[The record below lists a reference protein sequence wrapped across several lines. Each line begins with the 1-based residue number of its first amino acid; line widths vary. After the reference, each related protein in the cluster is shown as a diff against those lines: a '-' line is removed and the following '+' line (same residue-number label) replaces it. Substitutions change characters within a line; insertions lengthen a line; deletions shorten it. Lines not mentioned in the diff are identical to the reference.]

1 MIVEFNLTNIIF
13 VVVAL
18 FSGVWAIAKFFLEK
32 IEKSQDARHKVLAE
46 LLQANQE
53 TTLQLERDFLKFQTE
68 IPRTYL
74 RRDDYVREVQQLHE
88 AIQRDLL
95 PIRTSVSRIED
106 FLMQK

>member
-13 VVVAL
+13 VVIAL
-18 FSGVWAIAKFFLEK
+18 FSGFWAIARFFLEK
-32 IEKSQDARHKVLAE
+32 SDKSQDARHKALAE
-46 LLQANQE
+46 ILEVNQQ
-53 TTLQLERDFLKFQTE
+53 TTLQLERDFMKFQSE

-74 RRDDYVREVQQLHE
+74 RRDDYVREVQLLHE

-95 PIRTSVSRIED
+95 PIRTSVTRIED

>member
-1 MIVEFNLTNIIF
+1 MTIELNLTNIIF
-13 VVVAL
+13 VVIAL

-32 IEKSQDARHKVLAE
+32 IEKSQDARQKALTE
-46 LLQANQE
+46 MLETNQQ
-53 TTLQLERDFLKFQTE
+53 TTLQVERDFMKFQTE

-74 RRDDYVREVQQLHE
+74 RRDDYVREVQLLHE

-95 PIRTSVSRIED
+95 PIRTSVTRIED